1 MAFSL
6 LDHLQTTRQT
16 ELQALLPTADQA
28 SQRELLALVLGQ
40 LIVRDRAD
48 SNAMYQAIKQYN
60 HTEFWRGLDLNA
72 LQPLAQQHGL
82 STNTLHQVIDQ
93 IYTDIATEINSLD
106 DAANFEQAGVSEL
119 IQGQADYLAGQA
131 DEQIWAALNL
141 PELQG
146 PAPVQE
152 QAVDLNASMASL
164 SKMMHEA
171 SQFSQQPTATQD
183 DIAQDTTMNQ
193 NITMNQNTH
202 TADNLNSTAQQD
214 HGHQDAHQHPIEL
227 PLQRPAPRFFL
238 GLEPLIALA
247 ILAAVWIGYL
257 NISSYY

>member
-60 HTEFWRGLDLNA
+60 HAEFWRGLDLNA

-82 STNTLHQVIDQ
+82 STDALHQVIDQ
-93 IYTDIATEINSLD
+93 LYTDVATEINSLD

-141 PELQG
+141 TELQG
-146 PAPVQE
+146 QAPVEE
-152 QAVDLNASMASL
+152 QAVDLNASIASL
-164 SKMMHEA
+164 SKLMHEA
-171 SQFSQQPTATQD
+171 SQLSQQPAVQGNVSQNTV
-183 DIAQDTTMNQ
+183 IEDTTMNHSTQ
-193 NITMNQNTH
+193 TVDSLSST
-202 TADNLNSTAQQD
+202 NLQSHHGD
-214 HGHQDAHQHPIEL
+214 HDAHQQPIQL

-238 GLEPLIALA
+238 GLEPLIALM